1 MSRMFSI
8 ALLLTL
14 LLFLALLLMVYGG
27 DFAEP
32 SILFVL
38 GFALSVFNGLTN
50 YKAWNFNLSLQTCMV
65 VMVGAVVFM
74 ATAYGVKT
82 LFHTI
87 VVGDVSSRRYKEPRN
102 ITLPLWVYVAGLMF
116 TCLSFIIVSRSIVA
130 LTLPYG
136 GDGSLSKAI
145 GLYDHLNK
153 FSTEGVSISGIASLL
168 YLSTN
173 AMAYVWL
180 FLAMRSFVIRTLKK
194 DYFALINAL
203 AAIPMSLIS
212 GGRNSLIQL
221 GVAAFAYW
229 ILFRRQNNHWQGVRL
244 RFRTVAFFMIIVLAG
259 LALFKPLLSLMGR
272 EPGESTIYEYL
283 SIYIGAPMK
292 NLDAFLTGSMN
303 PSLAVKSMKWGDMTL
318 ASTFASFPQVFGHTV
333 LDWLNWQPFQR
344 YGNVDLGNVFTTYYA
359 FIFDWGIAGAMLA
372 VAFIAALSQLCYEST
387 VYALQYGSG
396 SVPLSMMLYG
406 AISYC
411 CAFSFFSN
419 RWMSTMLNQIMLKNI
434 IIWIALILLTNIILG
449 HGIAAGEERRYS
461 AKSSDVKEN
470 IR

>member
-1 MSRMFSI
+1 MFSI
-8 ALLLTL
+8 VLLLAL
-14 LLFLALLLMVYGG
+14 LLFLILLLMVYGG

-32 SILFVL
+32 SVLFVL

-50 YKAWNFNLSLQTCMV
+50 YKAWNFDLSLQTCLV

-74 ATAYGVKT
+74 AVAYGVKA
-82 LFHTI
+82 LFRAI
-87 VVGDVSSRRYKEPRN
+87 VVGDASSRKYREPQN

-116 TCLSFIIVSRSIVA
+116 TCLSFIIVSRSIIA

-168 YLSTN
+168 YLATN

-180 FLAMRSFVIRTLKK
+180 FLAMRSFVVRTLKK
-194 DYFALINAL
+194 DYLAL
-203 AAIPMSLIS
+203 ANTLAVIPMTLIS

-229 ILFRRQNNHWQGVRL
+229 ILFRRQNNHWRGVRL
-244 RFRTVAFFMIIVLAG
+244 RFHTVAFFMVIVLAG

-272 EPGESTIYEYL
+272 NPGESTIYEYL

-292 NLDAFLTGSMN
+292 NLDAFLTGSMH
-303 PSLAVKSMKWGDMTL
+303 PALAVKSMKWGDMTL
-318 ASTFASFPQVFGHTV
+318 ASTYASFPQIFGHTII
-333 LDWLNWQPFQR
+333 DWLSWQPFQR

-359 FIFDWGIAGAMLA
+359 FIFDWGIAGALLA
-372 VAFIAALSQLCYEST
+372 VAFIAALSQLCYESA
-387 VYALQYGSG
+387 VYALQYGTG
-396 SVPLSMMLYG
+396 GIPLSMMLYG
-406 AISYC
+406 AVSYC

-434 IIWIALILLTNIILG
+434 IIWIALIFLTNIIRRRG
-449 HGIAAGEERRYS
+449 TVVHGGRHYS
-461 AKSSDVKEN
+461 AKSLDAEEC
-470 IR
+470 IG

>member
-1 MSRMFSI
+1 MFSI
-8 ALLLTL
+8 VLLLVL
-14 LLFLALLLMVYGG
+14 LLFLTLLLMVYGG

-32 SILFVL
+32 SVLFVL

-50 YKAWNFNLSLQTCMV
+50 YKAWNFNLSLQTCLV
-65 VMVGAVVFM
+65 VMVGAIVFM
-74 ATAYGVKT
+74 MVAYGVKA
-82 LFHTI
+82 LFRTI
-87 VVGDVSSRRYKEPRN
+87 VVGNVSLRKYKEPRN
-102 ITLPLWVYVAGLMF
+102 ITLPLWVYIAGLIF
-116 TCLSFIIVSRSIVA
+116 TCLSFVVVSRSIIA

-136 GDGSLSKAI
+136 GDGSLNKAI

-168 YLSTN
+168 YLATN
-173 AMAYVWL
+173 AIAYVWL
-180 FLAMRSFVIRTLKK
+180 FLAMRSFVVRTLKK
-194 DYFALINAL
+194 DYLALVNTL
-203 AAIPMSLIS
+203 AVIPMTLMS

-221 GVAAFAYW
+221 GIAAFAYW
-229 ILFRRQNNHWQGVRL
+229 MLFRRQNNHWRGVRL
-244 RFRTVAFFMIIVLAG
+244 RFHTVAFFMVIVLAG

-272 EPGESTIYEYL
+272 DPGESTIYEYL

-303 PSLAVKSMKWGDMTL
+303 PALAVKSLKWGDMTL
-318 ASTFASFPQVFGHTV
+318 ASTFASFPQIFGHTV
-333 LDWLNWQPFQR
+333 IDWLSWQPFQR

-372 VAFIAALSQLCYEST
+372 IAFIAALSQLCYESA
-387 VYALQYGSG
+387 VYALQYGTDG
-396 SVPLSMMLYG
+396 IPLSMMLYG

-434 IIWIALILLTNIILG
+434 IIWIALILLINIICG
-449 HGIAAGEERRYS
+449 YDTAGYRGKPYS
-461 AKSSDVKEN
+461 ARSFEAKE
-470 IR
+470 RAR

>member
-1 MSRMFSI
+1 MFSI
-8 ALLLTL
+8 VLLLTL
-14 LLFLALLLMVYGG
+14 LLFLILLLMVYGG

-32 SILFVL
+32 SVLFVL

-50 YKAWNFNLSLQTCMV
+50 YKAWNFDLSLQTCLV

-74 ATAYGVKT
+74 AVAYGVKA
-82 LFHTI
+82 LFRAI
-87 VVGDVSSRRYKEPRN
+87 VVGDVSSRKYREPQN

-116 TCLSFIIVSRSIVA
+116 TCLSFIIVSRGIIA

-168 YLSTN
+168 YLATN

-180 FLAMRSFVIRTLKK
+180 FLAMRSFVVRTLKK
-194 DYFALINAL
+194 DYLAL
-203 AAIPMSLIS
+203 ANTLAVIPMTLIS

-229 ILFRRQNNHWQGVRL
+229 ILFRRQNNHWRGVRL
-244 RFRTVAFFMIIVLAG
+244 RFHTVAFFMVIVLAG

-272 EPGESTIYEYL
+272 NPGESTIYEYL

-303 PSLAVKSMKWGDMTL
+303 PALAVKSMKWGDMTL
-318 ASTFASFPQVFGHTV
+318 ASTYASFPQIFGHTII
-333 LDWLNWQPFQR
+333 DWLSWQPFQR

-359 FIFDWGIAGAMLA
+359 FIFDWGIAGALLA
-372 VAFIAALSQLCYEST
+372 VAFIAALSQLCYESA
-387 VYALQYGSG
+387 VYALQYGTG
-396 SVPLSMMLYG
+396 GILLSMMLYG
-406 AISYC
+406 AVSYC

-434 IIWIALILLTNIILG
+434 IIWIALIFLTNIIRRRG
-449 HGIAAGEERRYS
+449 TVVHGGRHYS
-461 AKSSDVKEN
+461 AKSLDTEEC
-470 IR
+470 IG